1 MQLLSCQDTD
11 YVQKPRSEH
20 RAACPELPN
29 QAALRHSPALLPQSG
44 LLVPAGRALPQ
55 HPAVPSQ
62 PFASVSHR
70 QHTWSKL
77 FPPIPTPRIKFRDP
91 FPNHYEVKS
100 YFNRFRFFLTN
111 RGNTCVLSL
120 QPCIL
125 WQQHGQAWRALA
137 GTGAQL
143 LQSRFV
149 LGNRTVR
156 DARVLLL
163 SWF

>member
-1 MQLLSCQDTD
+1 MQQLTGNPCNCNCSLAKTQIMSRNHDLSTGQPVLNSQT
-11 YVQKPRSEH
+11 R
-20 RAACPELPN
+20 LPSGT
-29 QAALRHSPALLPQSG
+29 ALRCSPS
-44 LLVPAGRALPQ
+44 Q

-100 YFNRFRFFLTN
+100 YFNRFWFFLTN

-125 WQQHGQAWRALA
+125 RQQHGQARRALA

-143 LQSRFV
+143 PQSRFV